1 MSNVCRDVSHHDISN
16 SMKVEQIIN
25 NYCPTCLRRHFIIL
39 VITEARC
46 KKCIVKSAK
55 LSVLSFVFAILSD
68 YLKVY
73 GEKYYM
79 TEVRIYQ

>member
-1 MSNVCRDVSHHDISN
+1 
-16 SMKVEQIIN
+16 MKVEQIIN

-55 LSVLSFVFAILSD
+55 LSVLSFVFAILLD
-68 YLKVY
+68 YLKVWRKILHD
-73 GEKYYM
+73 GSENICLL
-79 TEVRIYQ
+79 VQ